1 MLQTVSRLLPELPLI
16 LMTAVATHL
25 VMSFAQTLMHYK
37 LGHHP
42 IGGKFFRNHINFH
55 HAHYSK
61 DHLVSR
67 TYLGDEGN
75 NTPFFFIP
83 VFLVGACTYLVL
95 PVDLFVA
102 QLVACAASFY
112 AHVFFDKEYHME
124 GSRLQRFAWFR
135 RKQELHFVH
144 HRHANSNFAVIH
156 FFWDRI
162 LGTYRRPDAAQTPQ
176 TVVRAPTD
184 GYVTQ
189 LFLSPG
195 MMAVPLALRPVMVFV
210 HSHDNLFAVAFQQNA
225 LQRVRVGDEAEIA
238 FDAIPGRVFKGRIK
252 RVIDAVSQFV
262 ADAHGSQSMPDGNAI
277 DLIPIADKVA
287 RGLIP
292 RECLCDLARDP
303 VRGRMRCDVDPDE
316 VSAGQPHDDEG
327 IEQVEAKGRGAHAA
341 GRRLMRAARSC
352 YAFVSA
358 LSPTTRSC
366 SSLALLMR
374 YSNSRP
380 L

>member
-16 LMTAVATHL
+16 LVTAVATHL

-42 IGGKFFRNHINFH
+42 MGGKFFLNHINFH
-55 HAHYSK
+55 HVHYCK

-83 VFLVGACTYLVL
+83 VLLVGACTYLVL

-112 AHVFFDKEYHME
+112 AHVYFDKEYHVE

-162 LGTYRRPDAAQTPQ
+162 LGTYRRPDAAQTQ
-176 TVVRAPTD
+176 ANGT
-184 GYVTQ
+184 
-189 LFLSPG
+189 
-195 MMAVPLALRPVMVFV
+195 LRT
-210 HSHDNLFAVAFQQNA
+210 
-225 LQRVRVGDEAEIA
+225 GG
-238 FDAIPGRVFKGRIK
+238 PGRFPP
-252 RVIDAVSQFV
+252 F
-262 ADAHGSQSMPDGNAI
+262 
-277 DLIPIADKVA
+277 
-287 RGLIP
+287 
-292 RECLCDLARDP
+292 ET
-303 VRGRMRCDVDPDE
+303 DVGIE
-316 VSAGQPHDDEG
+316 VSMTLHE
-327 IEQVEAKGRGAHAA
+327 
-341 GRRLMRAARSC
+341 
-352 YAFVSA
+352 
-358 LSPTTRSC
+358 
-366 SSLALLMR
+366 
-374 YSNSRP
+374 SNHGTQYGKNGP
-380 L
+380 VH